1 MNKDHRL
8 TVDEGD
14 IYRRL
19 TEMVEQGQG
28 GVLATVIRTRKSTP
42 RHEGSKMIILPDG
55 SVVGSVGGGAAE
67 ARVIEEARQVFL
79 DGRPRCLPLDLAGDV
94 GVCGGHMEIFL
105 EPVTRAD
112 PFLVIGAGHVGRAL
126 VEVGRT
132 LPFRFT
138 LIDDRPGL
146 IADLEGLSG
155 VRLLEASADD
165 LASSLEVPT
174 RGALLIASRNHEL
187 DGDYLE
193 AVLEA
198 ERAAGREFV
207 FLGALASRTKAAM
220 LRKRFAG
227 DDWRRERIARMQYP
241 VGLDIGAETPA
252 EIALSVLAEALAV
265 IRMVPHLQD
274 EDGLP
279 LGVRLH
285 RRRQ

>member
-19 TEMVEQGQG
+19 SEMVEQGQG

-112 PFLVIGAGHVGRAL
+112 PFIVIGAGHVGRAL

-198 ERAAGREFV
+198 ERAAGRDAFLFV
-207 FLGALASRTKAAM
+207 DLGGGSCGQAATQ
-220 LRKRFAG
+220 L
-227 DDWRRERIARMQYP
+227 
-241 VGLDIGAETPA
+241 V
-252 EIALSVLAEALAV
+252 
-265 IRMVPHLQD
+265 
-274 EDGLP
+274 EDGTVVAAFFGTRWQGGTDLVPSSQRASFSRMAPRTCWYLGLP
-279 LGVRLH
+279 ISFFISQGSF
-285 RRRQ
+285 